1 MKTKKRN
8 RKLVAQLIA
17 IACVATV
24 VSAILLTFVGSILI
38 DRAYRDMTEE
48 ELKASAELLADTYNF
63 AFDGDWRW
71 DSATS
76 TLYKGETVMSG
87 NYELLDDLH
96 ERTELDFT
104 LFYMDTRILCTMNDE
119 NGQRNINTKADSSVV
134 SEVVNGGHEYYAK
147 NITVG
152 GTVYDIFYIP
162 MYNSDGS
169 CQGMVSTARKS
180 ADVSAAITKANLIMA
195 GIAVACVIIVVLIG
209 IYLIRKTSK
218 VMNDLTD
225 ELTELANGNLNLKV
239 DQSALDRKD
248 ELGNMAESVVDI
260 NDKLVDVIKNTKRMS
275 GDLHKSGSDLSDS
288 ATQASE
294 ASNQVTEAIGEISK
308 GAVSQAES
316 IQTAAMDTENIG
328 MSIDDITDN
337 VQQLDSYASQMREAC
352 DQAMGALGQLI
363 TQSGEVRDSVQEI
376 GGTINSTNES
386 AKAIADFSDAITSI
400 ASQTNLLSLN
410 ASIEAARAGEAGK
423 GFAVVATEIGQLAEQ
438 SSQSADKIKK
448 IVDQL
453 LVDAESSVEVMQKLN
468 EKFEI
473 QEGFLDSTKTDM
485 ETMSVNVQNVSE
497 GTNNITARIE
507 QLNAAKISLG
517 EIISDLSAISEE
529 NAAST
534 EETNASMQELNATFS
549 IITDSSLRLQEIA
562 EEMQQTV
569 SYFKSEE

>member
-8 RKLVAQLIA
+8 RKLVAQLIE
-17 IACVATV
+17 IACLATV
-24 VSAILLTFVGSILI
+24 VSAVLLTIVGSILI
-38 DRAYRDMTEE
+38 DKAYREMTEE
-48 ELKASAELLADTYNF
+48 ELQATADLLADTYNY
-63 AFDGDWRW
+63 AFEGDWRW
-71 DSATS
+71 DSATN

-96 ERTELDFT
+96 NRTGLDFT
-104 LFYMDTRILCTMNDE
+104 LFYMDTRILCTMNDD
-119 NGQRNINTKADSSVV
+119 NGQRNINTKADSEIV
-134 SEVVNGGHEYYAK
+134 SDVVNGGNEHYAK
-147 NITVG
+147 DITVG
-152 GTVYDIFYIP
+152 GTVYDIYYIP

-180 ADVSAAITKANLIMA
+180 VDVSAAITHANLVMA
-195 GIAVACVIIVVLIG
+195 GIAFGCVIVVVIIG
-209 IYLIRKTSK
+209 IYLVRKTSK
-218 VMNDLTD
+218 VMNDLTN
-225 ELTELANGNLNLKV
+225 ELTELANGNLKLKV

-248 ELGNMAESVVDI
+248 ELGNMAESVMDI
-260 NDKLVDVIKNTKRMS
+260 DQKLVDVIKNTQRMS
-275 GDLHKSGSDLSDS
+275 GDLHRSGSDLSES
-288 ATQASE
+288 ASQASD
-294 ASNQVTEAIGEISK
+294 ASSQVTEAIGEISK

-337 VQQLDSYASQMREAC
+337 VQQLDGYAIQMREAC
-352 DQAMGALGQLI
+352 DKAMGALQQLI
-363 TQSGEVRDSVQEI
+363 TQSGEVRDSVQDI
-376 GGTINSTNES
+376 GGTIHSTNES

-438 SSQSADKIKK
+438 SSESADKIKK

-453 LVDAESSVEVMQKLN
+453 LVDAESSVAVMQQLN

-473 QEGFLDSTKTDM
+473 QENFLDSTRADM
-485 ETMSVNVQNVSE
+485 ETMSVNVQNVSD

-507 QLNAAKISLG
+507 QLNSAKISLG

-529 NAAST
+529 NAAAT
-534 EETNASMQELNATFS
+534 EETNASMEELNATFS
-549 IITDSSLRLQEIA
+549 IITDSAVKLQEIA

-569 SYFKSEE
+569 SYFKS